1 MKLNQDKCH
10 FLLSRHKDQVI
21 WANIEQAGIW
31 ESRKQKLLG
40 IITEKNLRF
49 DECFES
55 LQKGW

>member
-10 FLLSRHKDQVI
+10 FLLLGHKHQVI
-21 WANIEQAGIW
+21 WANIEQTGIW

-55 LQKGW
+55 LQKCW